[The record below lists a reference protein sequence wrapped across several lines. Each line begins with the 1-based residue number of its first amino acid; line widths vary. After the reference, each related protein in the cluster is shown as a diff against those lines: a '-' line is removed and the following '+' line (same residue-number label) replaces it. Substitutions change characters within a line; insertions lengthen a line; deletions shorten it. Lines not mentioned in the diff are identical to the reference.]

1 MASRRRANAVSVI
14 PRVNVTEADPRDEPN
29 LEAQAPAMYVAQ
41 LLARL
46 GDAFHTAI
54 AYGGVL

>member
-1 MASRRRANAVSVI
+1 MSVI